1 MEDNI
6 KTCCRIC
13 LDVESKHVS
22 IFEDPVVIFHIK
34 SCLSINVSSNDDL
47 PKDICVVCV
56 KQLCDFYNFQQNA
69 RCSQDWLESSFH
81 KTKKSSEVK
90 TYVQPLPDSE
100 YNSDSL
106 LEFLNNTANIEEYL
120 NNLGKEDIPSIVS
133 LLDKTSDHNIE
144 FTKTINKVT
153 KQASP
158 KKRESPKT
166 KKCIKMDIDVLDSD
180 VELVK
185 GILFKETEPKS
196 KINHVK
202 NDKTTCFGRKSKFDN
217 IQKLSQHLSICESAS
232 RTCIHCNTQFE
243 SKKKMKKNS
252 IIHGILAQMICN
264 CGKQFTNKE
273 LLLKHYNN
281 CQADQVSMLGL
292 CHRCKQCGIMC
303 KDRFELYKH
312 VKQHLIKSTEKVCDI
327 CGHTFIGSDRLAK
340 HKKEDHEKLENLLY
354 RCKICSK
361 TSGNHKE
368 MYMHVQNHTKQVASR
383 HLCESCGHSFAT
395 KATLLRHSLQHAA
408 QTEHQCPFC
417 SEKFPDAISMYEHRL
432 KHSEIVICDKCG
444 QKIDRQKLESHM
456 CI

>member
-22 IFEDPVVIFHIK
+22 IFEDPVVLLHIK
-34 SCLSINVSSNDDL
+34 SCLSINVNTNDDL
-47 PKDICVVCV
+47 PKEICVVCIS
-56 KQLCDFYNFQQNA
+56 QLCDFYNFQQNA
-69 RCSQDWLESSFH
+69 RCSQDWLESSMQS
-81 KTKKSSEVK
+81 KTKKSETK

-185 GILFKETEPKS
+185 EILFKETEPKTKS
-196 KINHVK
+196 NHVK
-202 NDKTTCFGRKSKFDN
+202 NDKTICFGCKAKFDN
-217 IQKLSQHLSICESAS
+217 VQKLSQHLCICESAS
-232 RTCIHCNTQFE
+232 RTCIHCNVQFE
-243 SKKKMKKNS
+243 SKKKMKKHS
-252 IIHGILAQMICN
+252 IIHGILTQMICN

-273 LLLKHYNN
+273 LLLKHYNS

-292 CHRCKQCGIMC
+292 CHRCKQCGVIF
-303 KDRFELYKH
+303 KDRLELYKH
-312 VKQHLIKSTEKVCDI
+312 VKQHLIKSAEKICDI
-327 CGHTFIGSDRLAK
+327 CGHTFIGNDRLAK
-340 HKKEDHEKLENLLY
+340 HKKEEHEKLENLLY
-354 RCKICSK
+354 RCKICNK
-361 TSGNHKE
+361 ISGNHKE
-368 MYMHVQNHTKQVASR
+368 MYMHVQNHTKQVASS

-408 QTEHQCPFC
+408 QTDHQCSFC
-417 SEKFPDAISMYEHRL
+417 SKKFPDAKSKYEHQL
-432 KHSEIVICDKCG
+432 KHSEIVMCDKCG
-444 QKIDRQKLESHM
+444 EKVDRHKLECHM
-456 CI
+456 CV